1 MKRQFRNRNLK
12 CEIGPVTKTYGNTPW
27 LVYSYDDNQTVVVI
41 SAPGNPAMPFYFMF
55 SRHKDSYRLSGEGT
69 GSKDATKA
77 AFEQLKA
84 LSEPDIAA
92 LIQQTKT
99 R

>member
-1 MKRQFRNRNLK
+1 
-12 CEIGPVTKTYGNTPW
+12 
-27 LVYSYDDNQTVVVI
+27 
-41 SAPGNPAMPFYFMF
+41 MPFYFMF
-55 SRHKDSYRLSGEGT
+55 SRHKDGEGT

-92 LIQQTKT
+92 LIEQTKP